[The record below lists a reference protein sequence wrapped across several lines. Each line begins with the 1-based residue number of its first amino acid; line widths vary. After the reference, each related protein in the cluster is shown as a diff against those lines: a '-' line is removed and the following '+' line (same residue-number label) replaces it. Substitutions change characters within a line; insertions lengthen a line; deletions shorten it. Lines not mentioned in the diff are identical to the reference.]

1 MVKKVRQKGE
11 KMRDFKIVR
20 FLCLVLLIATVSMS
34 IPLSLFAS
42 NDEEVKIGLPLAVTG
57 KLSGYGIGM
66 VIASEMAAEDIN
78 AAGGVLGKKV
88 KLVHY
93 DTASDRK
100 QVVNVVRKMIDEG
113 IKFIAGPLAS
123 QETQQV
129 FPIVNEAKVIA
140 MSGASLAPGLPDPY
154 PFAFRNTVS
163 EAKLVPYAVKYVKEL
178 WNPQIGVMFQVQD
191 DPYGKSM
198 GDEFKKA
205 FAANNIPIEM
215 SLPYNQGETDFSAR
229 VTRAMSKNPDI
240 MILAGLYNEQSLIML
255 EARRQG
261 FKGHFIDG
269 AGFSSPNIFDIAGE
283 ASDGAFFVSTWSLD
297 NPETNK
303 FAERFRTRV
312 GKEPQQSAGNQYDIV
327 MVLVQAMKDAGTT
340 TDADKVRVALNNIK
354 DFKGPSGILGFE
366 KSGDAKRKGYP
377 TLLLGGEFV
386 LLPETPE
393 GIKGKY

>member
-1 MVKKVRQKGE
+1 
-11 KMRDFKIVR
+11 MRSFKNLLWLIPALMIVSP
-20 FLCLVLLIATVSMS
+20 FSVLA
-34 IPLSLFAS
+34 
-42 NDEEVKIGLPLAVTG
+42 NEEEDTVKIGIPLAVTG

-66 VIASEMAAEDIN
+66 VVASEMAVEDIN
-78 AAGGVLGKKV
+78 SQGGVLGKKV
-88 KLVHY
+88 QLVHY

-129 FPIVNEAKVIA
+129 FPIINEAKVIA

-154 PFAFRNTVS
+154 PFAFRNTAS
-163 EAKLVPYAVKYVKEL
+163 EAKLVPVCVQYIKEL
-178 WNPQIGVMFQVQD
+178 WAPKKAVLFQVQD

-198 GDEFKKA
+198 GDEFSKA
-205 FAANNIPIEM
+205 LVENGITVEM
-215 SLPYNQGETDFSAR
+215 TLPYNQGETDFSAR
-229 VTRAMSKNPDI
+229 VTRAMSKKPDL
-240 MILAGLYNEQSLIML
+240 MILAGLYNEQALIML

-283 ASDGAFFVSTWSLD
+283 AANGSFFVSTWSLD
-297 NPETNK
+297 NPETKK
-303 FAERFRTRV
+303 FADKFRAKA
-312 GKEPQQSAGNQYDIV
+312 GKEPQQSDGNQYDII

-340 TDADKVRVALNNIK
+340 TDPEKVRQALNNIK

-366 KSGDAKRKGYP
+366 KTGDAIRKGYP
-377 TLLLGGEFV
+377 TLLQDGKFV
-386 LLPETPE
+386 LLPESPKE
-393 GIKGKY
+393 AKGKF